1 METVMIL
8 KRNITKDVTLSLAA
22 MCFAGLAH
30 SSAMIIDNFEAGED
44 IVRDTTL
51 DDSACVFGTQVGN
64 GCFASQ
70 IDPSILGGE
79 RDIFI
84 SKLAGGSNFD
94 GAQVSINLATTRL
107 SLSADSEVAAT
118 STLTYDGIDGSNA
131 VNTTGL
137 GGEDFTDGGLITAFS
152 FSIFNSDADYNF
164 NINVWDE
171 LGNLFDDAS
180 AGYSR
185 QFLATGD
192 NDGGK
197 NVIPFALFDGFD
209 FTSVGAFQIEIDPSG
224 EATAVDI
231 AVDRVAVAEP
241 TTLALLSLGLVGL
254 GITRRKKA

>member
-51 DDSACVFGTQVGN
+51 DDSACVYGTQVGN

-70 IDPSILGGE
+70 QDISILGGE

-84 SKLAGGSNFD
+84 SKLAGGNNFA
-94 GAQVSINLATTRL
+94 GAQVLIDLTNERL
-107 SLSADSEVAAT
+107 GLSADSEVAAT
-118 STLTYDGIDGSNA
+118 STLTYDGVDNSNT

-137 GGEDFTDGGLITAFS
+137 GGVDFTDGGLITAFS
-152 FSIFNSDADYNF
+152 FSIFKSDGDYFF
-164 NINVWDE
+164 NINVWDD

-185 QFLATGD
+185 QFQATGE
-192 NDGGK
+192 NEGGK
-197 NVIPFALFDGFD
+197 NVIPFAVFDGFD
-209 FTSVGAFQIEIDPSG
+209 FTSVGAFQIEIDPDG
-224 EATAVDI
+224 IATEVDI
-231 AVDRVAVAEP
+231 GVDRVAVAEP